1 MGHCDWRDDD
11 PLIPFWIN
19 CQYVFKNLIVMETE
33 PVSPPSSP
41 SSLPPSST
49 PSLVTSFYHL

>member
-1 MGHCDWRDDD
+1 MGHRDWRDDD
-11 PLIPFWIN
+11 PLISFWIN
-19 CQYVFKNLIVMETE
+19 CQDFFKKLIVLETE

-49 PSLVTSFYHL
+49 PSVRYFYHL